1 MTGTSAPRRR
11 RGDDTDTRNQ
21 IIAATE
27 AVMLEEGYAAATS
40 RRVAARAGVNPALVH
55 YYFPTMDELFLAV
68 FRRGAEANLERQ
80 RQAMQSDEPVRALWQ
95 QAIDPHGTALLLEF
109 MALANH
115 RKEIRNEL
123 AAYSERF
130 REGQLSALTFVLRAR
145 GVDLDTVPPVLV
157 SVLLASNAR
166 TLIMEAD
173 LGITLGHREL
183 AEFTEDLVRYFE
195 GAPGSRVG
203 HVLGGLGVGD
213 AAAAAAGDRSID
225 PPDPARP

>member
-11 RGDDTDTRNQ
+11 RKDDSDTRNQ

-27 AVMLEEGYAAATS
+27 QVMLEEGYAAATS
-40 RRVAARAGVNPALVH
+40 RRVAARAGANPALVH
-55 YYFPTMDELFLAV
+55 YYFPTMDALFLAV

-123 AAYSERF
+123 AAYGERF

-145 GVDLDTVPPVLV
+145 GIDPAAVPPVLV
-157 SVLLASNAR
+157 SMLLASNAR

-183 AEFTEDLVRYFE
+183 EEFTENLVRHLE
-195 GAPGSRVG
+195 GVSGEGFGRVLTG
-203 HVLGGLGVGD
+203 LGGVAVTGTVTAERAIG
-213 AAAAAAGDRSID
+213 RSD
-225 PPDPARP
+225 SDGS